1 MNNSNSSI
9 NSPSLTNKEPWFAV
23 ILSTFVAGIGQI
35 YTGNIIKGWLFI
47 VIQLLLYIF
56 GFWLIFSS
64 KGDVVVGILL
74 FVTGLAFGTF
84 NLFDAYKSAVNKN
97 EPDFEVIRKSNKD
110 PWKAVFLTRII
121 PGIGHI
127 YLEKT
132 FLGIFIITVWISS
145 FFWQPASENIILAI
159 LIIIANIVIFTAIA
173 YHAYVVSPVKR
184 ESSKKAIIIICV
196 LSIIVPLLTIPVA
209 AANKAYIAESRYVA
223 SGAML
228 PTLQINDRLI
238 VNKWDYHFQ
247 SPQREDILIFLVTD
261 AIRAQ
266 NPTIKSTDV
275 FLQRLIGLPGETVE
289 VKQGKVFIN
298 NRPLQENYI
307 LEPAEYELDAKV
319 VPPNSYF
326 VLGDSRNN
334 SFDSHIWGFLPEANI
349 IGKAAKIYFPFNRM
363 KIL

>member
-1 MNNSNSSI
+1 MSSPNNI
-9 NSPSLTNKEPWFAV
+9 NPPSLNNKEPWLAV
-23 ILSTFVAGIGQI
+23 ILSTFLAGIGQI
-35 YTGNIIKGWLFI
+35 YTGNIIKGWLFFI
-47 VIQLLLYIF
+47 IQLLLYVF
-56 GFWLIFSS
+56 GFGLVFSS
-64 KGDVVVGILL
+64 KGDIVVGIVL
-74 FVTGLAFGTF
+74 FVTGLAFGIF

-97 EPDFEVIRKSNKD
+97 EPDFEVTRKSNKD
-110 PWKAVFLTRII
+110 PWKAVFLTRIV

-159 LIIIANIVIFTAIA
+159 LIIIANIVVFTAIA

-196 LSIIVPLLTIPVA
+196 LSIIIPLFIIPIA
-209 AANKAYIAESRYVA
+209 AVNRAYIAESRYVA
-223 SGAML
+223 SNAML

-238 VNKWDYHFQ
+238 INKWDYHFQ
-247 SPQREDILIFLVTD
+247 SPQRKDILIFLVTD
-261 AIRAQ
+261 TIRSQ
-266 NPTIKSTDV
+266 NPTIKVTDI

-298 NRPLQENYI
+298 NRPLQEDYI
-307 LEPAEYELDAKV
+307 AEPAEYELDAKI

-334 SFDSHIWGFLPEANI
+334 SFDSHIWGFLPKVNI
-349 IGKAAKIYFPFNRM
+349 IGKAVKIFFPFNRM
-363 KIL
+363 RIL